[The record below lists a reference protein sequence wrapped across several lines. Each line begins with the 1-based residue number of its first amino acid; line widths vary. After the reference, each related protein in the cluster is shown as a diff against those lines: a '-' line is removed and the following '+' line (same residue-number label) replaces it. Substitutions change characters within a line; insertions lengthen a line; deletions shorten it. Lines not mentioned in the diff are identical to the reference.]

1 MTPISP
7 AHKSYLKGLR
17 RERIIV
23 RLIQILI
30 FAVFLILWEVSVRL
44 DWIDGFIFS
53 SPSRVWNTFFSMA
66 VDGSI
71 FYHICI
77 TLSETLESFLLVVV
91 IGTVAAVLLWLS
103 ERLSKIIE
111 PYLIIL
117 NSLPKSALA
126 PLLIVWLGTGMKT
139 IIVTGISIAIFGT
152 ILNLYTGFQETSSD
166 KQKLIY
172 TLHGTKKDVLLKVLL
187 PSTIPLQISIMK
199 VNIGLC
205 LVGVVIGEFLA
216 AREGLGYLI
225 IYGSQVFSCA
235 GILIRLQLRRVGSSR
250 RLFLCHPLY
259 DNHFHFLN
267 RFAVSKESDLTAA
280 KHFINSYIVFLPVNG
295 SWNLAQQ
302 LFIEMF

>member
-1 MTPISP
+1 MIPTSP
-7 AHKSYLKGLR
+7 AHKSYLKKLR
-17 RERIIV
+17 HERIIV
-23 RLIQILI
+23 HLIQFLI
-30 FAVFLILWEVSVRL
+30 FLFFLILWEVSVRL

-77 TLSETLESFLLVVV
+77 TLSETLGSFFLVVA
-91 IGTVAAVLLWLS
+91 IGTIIAVFLWLS

-172 TLHGTKKDVLLKVLL
+172 TLHGTKKDVLFKVLL

-225 IYGSQVFSCA
+225 IYGSQVLPYA
-235 GILIRLQLRRVGSSR
+235 GFLI
-250 RLFLCHPLY
+250 
-259 DNHFHFLN
+259 
-267 RFAVSKESDLTAA
+267 
-280 KHFINSYIVFLPVNG
+280 
-295 SWNLAQQ
+295 
-302 LFIEMF
+302 

>member
-7 AHKSYLKGLR
+7 AHKSYLKKLR
-17 RERIIV
+17 HERIII
-23 RLIQILI
+23 RLAQIFI
-30 FAVFLILWEVSVRL
+30 FILFFIIWELAVRL

-66 VDGSI
+66 KDGSI

-77 TLSETLESFLLVVV
+77 TLSETIGSFLLVVS
-91 IGTVAAVLLWLS
+91 IGTITAILLWLS

-111 PYLIIL
+111 PYLIVL

-126 PLLIVWLGTGMKT
+126 PLLIVWLGTGTKT

-152 ILNLYTGFQETSSD
+152 VLNLFTGFQETSSD

-172 TLHGTKKDVLLKVLL
+172 TLHGTKKDVLFKVLL

-216 AREGLGYLI
+216 ARQGLGYLI
-225 IYGSQVFSCA
+225 IYGSQVFKLDWVIMSI
-235 GILIRLQLRRVGSSR
+235 ILLCIIAMILYRL
-250 RLFLCHPLY
+250 
-259 DNHFHFLN
+259 
-267 RFAVSKESDLTAA
+267 
-280 KHFINSYIVFLPVNG
+280 VNK
-295 SWNLAQQ
+295 LEKYYQT
-302 LFIEMF
+302 IK